1 MTCAGCGV
9 VASSGFAFCPKCAR
23 RLPTACSACGFT
35 CAPDFAFCPRCGA
48 ARAPGTPGAG
58 GPAGPAEAPAASEGG
73 PGQAAPRPTARAVC
87 EAAGLEPDALM
98 VLPFLC

>member
-1 MTCAGCGV
+1 MTCAGCGFE
-9 VASSGFAFCPKCAR
+9 ASPGLAFCPKCAR

-48 ARAPGTPGAG
+48 DRPPGTPGAG
-58 GPAGPAEAPAASEGG
+58 GPAGPAEAPAVSEGG
-73 PGQAAPRPTARAVC
+73 RVGPPPRPTARAVW